1 MPLTPII
8 FLICLAIGIV
18 CLIYIKRK
26 ERELIE

>member
-18 CLIYIKRK
+18 CLIYIRDIQ
-26 ERELIE
+26 EIV